1 MRVPELLVVH
11 VEVARLRIVHAHPG
25 QTETNDPLQGVLLRF
40 SLDLLLGSVLL
51 PGLCPDLQVDHGG
64 LVVSEGQI
72 IQGHE
77 ASLDPIFLHLLHTV
91 ESSDPL
97 CEFGVLFRNGCVKRD
112 FPVSTRDY
120 PIRPLPSSTV
130 LQLLQY
136 AVSLM
141 QHPLVLQ
148 GEGVAA
154 HLICEGLNGCVF
166 HLYSRLIRVLLS
178 DSTFSPDF
186 GQPSQSAQPART
198 MNGLEWK

>member
-1 MRVPELLVVH
+1 M
-11 VEVARLRIVHAHPG
+11 
-25 QTETNDPLQGVLLRF
+25 
-40 SLDLLLGSVLL
+40 
-51 PGLCPDLQVDHGG
+51 
-64 LVVSEGQI
+64 
-72 IQGHE
+72 
-77 ASLDPIFLHLLHTV
+77 

-97 CEFGVLFRNGCVKRD
+97 CEFGVLFGNGCVKRD
-112 FPVSTRDY
+112 FPVSTRDC

-166 HLYSRLIRVLLS
+166 HLYSR
-178 DSTFSPDF
+178 
-186 GQPSQSAQPART
+186 
-198 MNGLEWK
+198 